1 MINEMTTITSNH
13 KNKPR
18 LDFTPWGYIGPSL
31 LILMLLSIGPMVF
44 LYVISMTNYDLGTP
58 LTSAKFVGFAN
69 YIRMFSGRD
78 REFWASIRVTFT
90 LGIAATLIELIIG
103 FAIALFLNTLEKF
116 KGVLVSILMLPMV
129 ITPVIV
135 GLVWKLMLNNDH
147 GIINWL
153 IAQVGIS
160 PPAWLSP
167 DLSLLS
173 VLLVEVWQWTPF
185 VTLIILSGL
194 ASLPIEPHEAAAM
207 DGATGWQ
214 ALRYITIPIMRPI
227 IMLAILFRLIDVIKI
242 FDIIFVL
249 TGGGPGSATEALSIH
264 AYRLGFYQTGW
275 IGRASATGVI
285 LAVVATIVSTFMIN
299 NLQKTRQ
306 EH

>member
-1 MINEMTTITSNH
+1 MTSKINNN

-18 LDFTPWGYIGPSL
+18 LDLTPWVYISPSI
-31 LILMLLSIGPMVF
+31 LILLLLSIGPMVF

-58 LTSAKFVGFAN
+58 LSSAKFVGFTN
-69 YIRMFSGRD
+69 YIRMFTGRD
-78 REFWASIRVTFT
+78 REFWASIRVTLT
-90 LGIAATLIELIIG
+90 LGIAATLIELVVG
-103 FAIALFLNTLEKF
+103 FSIALFLNTMEKV
-116 KGVLVSILMLPMV
+116 KGVVVSILMLPMV

-153 IAQVGIS
+153 LAHIGIA
-160 PPAWLSP
+160 PPVWLGP
-167 DLSLLS
+167 DLSLIS
-173 VLLVEVWQWTPF
+173 VMIVEIWQWTPF

-194 ASLPIEPHEAAAM
+194 ASLPIEPHEAAVI
-207 DGATGWQ
+207 DGASGWQ
-214 ALRYITIPIMRPI
+214 SLFYVTIPIMKPI
-227 IMLAILFRLIDVIKI
+227 ILLAVMFRLIDVIKI

-249 TGGGPGSATEALSIH
+249 TGGGPGSATESLSIH

-285 LAVVATIVSTFMIN
+285 LALVATIASVVMIN